1 MLRTLQTKA
10 SSKKI
15 AALFDTLV
23 PAMNMSPQPILVE
36 ATQPGD
42 RTSQFTKLCNKPP
55 RRRRT
60 RSHRLVSAPGT
71 LKTSWF

>member
-10 SSKKI
+10 LSKKI
-15 AALFDTLV
+15 ATLFDTLV
-23 PAMNMSPQPILVE
+23 PALNMSAQPIPIE
-36 ATQPGD
+36 AYQPYD
-42 RTSQFTKLCNKPP
+42 SRSQFTKLCSKPP

-60 RSHRLVSAPGT
+60 RSHRLVSAPGA